1 LKYNEWDVVTP
12 GTSVRTMTLC
22 QEFDAVALSPAFA
35 VGSFWRRS
43 PFVLAITGTVPTPGL
58 RDAVMRLVVEEL
70 SRRQPGARAEDRLV
84 VDPLMLKQRARTL

>member
-1 LKYNEWDVVTP
+1 
-12 GTSVRTMTLC
+12 MTLC